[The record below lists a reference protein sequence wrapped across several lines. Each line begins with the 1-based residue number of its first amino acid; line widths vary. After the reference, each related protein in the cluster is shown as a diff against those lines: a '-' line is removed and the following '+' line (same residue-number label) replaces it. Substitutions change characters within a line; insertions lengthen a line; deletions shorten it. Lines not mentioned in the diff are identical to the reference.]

1 MKEANIKQQEAQL
14 KLLEPLRELFKD
26 EVRAFG
32 RQLQIHEELISR
44 HPFPGPGL
52 GIRIIGEVTRE
63 RVDIVRKA
71 DHIFISMIREAGI
84 YNEVRRDQ
92 TQPSERGFLTRKF
105 RSPKPMPHLIR
116 TEVNS
121 LLLLH

>member
-1 MKEANIKQQEAQL
+1 MSRSLTIHS
-14 KLLEPLRELFKD
+14 FKD

-32 RQLQIHEELISR
+32 RQLQIHEELIGR

-63 RVDIVRKA
+63 RVEIVRKA

-84 YNEVRRDQ
+84 YDEVRRDHLS
-92 TQPSERGFLTRKF
+92 SERNFTDRFARSLKPTPRLTQ
-105 RSPKPMPHLIR
+105 
-116 TEVNS
+116 TEVTPFFHSTN
-121 LLLLH
+121 